1 MVEKR
6 SVVNVKMTKIQY
18 ALLYCNRSVYPKK
31 TLNPFGISNGNW
43 LRNGNT
49 KIRSFLDVA
58 ISATL
63 GYFRYVKFALKNF
76 DASINFSG

>member
-1 MVEKR
+1 MHFYIVIGAFILRK
-6 SVVNVKMTKIQY
+6 
-18 ALLYCNRSVYPKK
+18 
-31 TLNPFGISNGNW
+31 LNPFGISNDNW

-63 GYFRYVKFALKNF
+63 GYFRYVKFA
-76 DASINFSG
+76 